1 MIAFQMMRDSIKNL
15 LEKGGDFDRDE
26 LGKKLKVYETVAD
39 FDQQDCNILF
49 DSGIYN
55 DTLMAYCEKA
65 LQNVGLSDR
74 AGEVRAEIYHLLDT
88 VGSSRIKEGV

>member
-1 MIAFQMMRDSIKNL
+1 MVGLQL
-15 LEKGGDFDRDE
+15 LRQSVEKILSEGGDIDRQE
-26 LGKKLKVYETVAD
+26 LEQKLKVYSACENFT
-39 FDQQDCNILF
+39 QEDCNVLF
-49 DSGIYN
+49 DSGIFN
-55 DTLMAYCEKA
+55 DTLTAYCEKA